1 MLGAPR
7 DKPAVIWQV
16 RAGDDHRHVPKVRDV
31 PRLLHEAGWREV
43 RRRGNHRQLQ
53 HPHRPGTVTVAGEP
67 SYMLPVATYRSILRQ
82 SGLDRESEG

>member
-1 MLGAPR
+1 
-7 DKPAVIWQV
+7 
-16 RAGDDHRHVPKVRDV
+16 
-31 PRLLHEAGWREV
+31 V